1 MCIKKP
7 ADFISMRGESDGL
20 QILIFFSKSN
30 HNRTAPLSK
39 LESEAAA
46 KIKSVVVKKFHHHF
60 LL

>member
-7 ADFISMRGESDGL
+7 ADFISMRGESDGF
-20 QILIFFSKSN
+20 QILKNSKSN